1 MATET
6 STVDAPTRAAPP
18 STPRIDFNHIIS
30 RPRDEQYK
38 MGAEFA
44 KNLPIF
50 YSEAHGGTFY
60 VNSYDLVKKILLDTE
75 HFSNLDGVSEPGH
88 KFDFNV
94 VPSQADPPD
103 HGRYRNALQVF
114 LKPTAIKKHEA
125 LVRDI
130 IVKSLEEILTNK
142 GGEVIK
148 QFAMHVPLGVAAA
161 VLGYSDQEIHRLHD
175 AFEVMLEGSLALDK
189 KKQMRGRDD
198 FLAVMFDAYD
208 RFLGRLDDDGMLAQ
222 VINYEKDGDR
232 FTREEALG
240 LMSALT
246 IGSMDTT
253 KHSITNTIYLL
264 AMFPEARE
272 ELLQDRSLIPA
283 AVEESLRLES
293 VSYFNART
301 VIKPVTIGGV
311 DLRPGNRLVM
321 SYAWANRD
329 DKEFDN
335 PTRFDLHR
343 KRNHHFGFGH
353 GVHSCLGMH
362 LARLELRV
370 AIEEI
375 LDRMP
380 GYQLVAPVPD
390 PKSFGSVIYGF
401 ESLYIRIPD

>member
-1 MATET
+1 
-6 STVDAPTRAAPP
+6 
-18 STPRIDFNHIIS
+18 
-30 RPRDEQYK
+30 
-38 MGAEFA
+38 MGLDFA

-88 KFDFNV
+88 KFEFNV

-103 HGRYRNALQVF
+103 HARYRNALQVF
-114 LKPTAIKKHEA
+114 LKPTAVKKHEA

-130 IVKSLEEILTNK
+130 IVKSLAEILANK

-161 VLGYSDQEIHRLHD
+161 VLGYSSDEIHRLHD
-175 AFEVMLEGSLALDK
+175 AFEVMLGGSLELDK

-208 RFLGRLDDDGMLAQ
+208 RFLGKLDDEGMLAQ
-222 VINYEKDGDR
+222 VINYSKDGDS

-301 VIKPVTIGGV
+301 VIKPITIGGV

-329 DKEFDN
+329 DQEFDA
-335 PTRFDLHR
+335 PARFDLHR
-343 KRNHHFGFGH
+343 KRNHHFGFGY

-380 GYQLVAPVPD
+380 RYELVAPVPD

-401 ESLYIRIPD
+401 EYLNIRIPD

>member
-1 MATET
+1 
-6 STVDAPTRAAPP
+6 
-18 STPRIDFNHIIS
+18 
-30 RPRDEQYK
+30 
-38 MGAEFA
+38 MGAVFA
-44 KNLPIF
+44 KNQPIF

-60 VNSYDLVKKILLDTE
+60 VSSYELTKKILLDTE

-94 VPSQADPPD
+94 VPSQADPPE
-103 HGRYRNALQVF
+103 HARYRNALQTFV
-114 LKPTAIKKHEA
+114 KPLAIKKHEA
-125 LVRDI
+125 LVRDV
-130 IVKSLEEILTNK
+130 IVKAMGTLVANK
-142 GGEVIK
+142 GGEVISE
-148 QFAMHVPLGVAAA
+148 FAMHVPLGVAAA
-161 VLGYSDQEIHRLHD
+161 VLGYSDEEIHRLHD

-189 KKQMRGRDD
+189 AKQRHGRDD

-208 RFLGRLDDDGMLAQ
+208 RFLGKLDDDGMLAQ
-222 VINYEKDGDR
+222 VINYNKDGDR

-264 AMFPEARE
+264 ATFPEARE
-272 ELLQDRSLIPA
+272 ELLRDRSLIPA

-301 VIKPVTIGGV
+301 VIKPITIGGV

-329 DKEFDN
+329 EREFDD
-335 PTRFDLHR
+335 PTKFDLHR

-370 AIEEI
+370 AIEEL

-380 GYQLVAPVPD
+380 RYELVTPVPD

-401 ESLYIRIPD
+401 EHLNICIPD